1 MSNRITVT
9 YFHPID
15 VNRVRAHSKPRA
27 TFLGH
32 GDRARNFL
40 FDTVRGYRGPKHPFV
55 TEPYARKIEALAAAA
70 GIKVAVVKR
79 PKPTPAYCKTAAE
92 AFRRWVQTVA
102 P

>member
-1 MSNRITVT
+1 MTNRITVT

-32 GDRARNFL
+32 DERARNFL
-40 FDTVRGYRGPKHPFV
+40 FDNVRGYRGPKHPFV
-55 TEPYARKIEALAAAA
+55 TEPYAGKIENLARANGFAV
-70 GIKVAVVKR
+70 KVVKE
-79 PKPTPAYCKTAAE
+79 PKPTPAHCKAAAE
-92 AFRRWVQTVA
+92 AFRRWVQTVS